1 MGMNR
6 QSALIVFVAVLASLL
21 EIIDTSIVNVA
32 LPTMMGNLGATLED
46 ISMVITGYA
55 IANAVVL
62 PVSSWLGERVGRR
75 QYFLGCIALFTLTS
89 IACGLA
95 PNLFTLTIFRI
106 LQGLAGGALLPTSQT
121 LIYEQFPKE
130 KAGMAGAI
138 FGMSVMIGPTLG
150 PVMGGYLTD
159 NFGWRMIFNINLP
172 LGLIAILVG
181 LSVIKN
187 PERQQ
192 HHAEEKVGEKSKAR
206 ELDSIGLALLVAGI
220 GCLQYV
226 LERGEADDWF
236 TSTGII
242 VNAIIAGC
250 CLPGFIWWE
259 MRVKNPIINV
269 RLFLESTVRNGVLL
283 MMGLGFFLYGIVFLL
298 PIFLGR
304 VFHYDATQIGTM
316 FIPGSLLTA
325 FMMPFI
331 GKAMQSGMNPKIM
344 IFIGLSTIELCCLT
358 MLNFSPLSSKPE
370 IYTMLF
376 LRGFALA
383 FLFVPINSSIL
394 SQFSGPNL
402 GQVAGLLNLFRQ
414 IGGSM
419 GIALVAT
426 LLNSRSHQNFLDLTS
441 KVSMLNP
448 VTQQQV
454 QQLSGALSTK
464 MSENMG
470 SASGFQAAVTMIGK
484 RIENQVFMMS
494 FLQLIAIVM
503 MIFSLTYVPLFL
515 IRFKRKT
522 TAVMD
527 AH

>member
-1 MGMNR
+1 MLNR

-62 PVSSWLGERVGRR
+62 PVSAWLGERIGRR
-75 QYFLGCIALFTLTS
+75 TYYLGCIMLFTATS
-89 IACGLA
+89 VACGLA
-95 PNLFTLTIFRI
+95 PNLTSLIVFRI
-106 LQGLAGGALLPTSQT
+106 LQGLMGGALLPTSQT

-150 PVMGGYLTD
+150 PVLGGYLTD
-159 NFGWRMIFNINLP
+159 TFGWRMIFNINLP
-172 LGLIAILVG
+172 LGLLAFFVG
-181 LSVIKN
+181 MTVIFN
-187 PERQQ
+187 PPKQT
-192 HHAEEKVGEKSKAR
+192 AGEAQAQNN
-206 ELDSIGLALLVAGI
+206 ELDMFGLALLVAGI

-236 TSTGII
+236 SSTAI
-242 VNAIIAGC
+242 VINAIIAAIS
-250 CLPGFIWWE
+250 LPTFVWWE
-259 MRVKNPIINV
+259 LKVKNPIINI
-269 RLFLESTVRNGVLL
+269 RLFLESAVRNGVLL
-283 MMGLGFFLYGIVFLL
+283 MMGLGFFLYAIVFLL

-304 VFHYDATQIGTM
+304 VFHYDATQIGEM

-331 GKAMQSGMNPKIM
+331 GKAMQSGVNPKYL
-344 IFIGLSTIELCCLT
+344 IFVGLATIELCMFS
-358 MLNFSPLSSKPE
+358 MLRFSPLSAQSE

-394 SQFSGPNL
+394 SQFTGQAM
-402 GQVAGLLNLFRQ
+402 GQVAGMLNLFRQ
-414 IGGSM
+414 IGGSL

-426 LLNSRSHQNFLDLTS
+426 LLNSRSHQNYLDLTS
-441 KVSMLNP
+441 KVSALNQNTQMNVNMLDHAMKTKLLDNIGAATS
-448 VTQQQV
+448 TQATLNLLV
-454 QQLSGALSTK
+454 
-464 MSENMG
+464 
-470 SASGFQAAVTMIGK
+470 K

-494 FLQLIAIVM
+494 FLQLISIIM
-503 MIFSLTYVPLFL
+503 MIFALTFIPLYM
-515 IRFKRKT
+515 IKFKNKK
-522 TAVMD
+522 VQIVD